1 MATGNAPPVAWPTMS
16 SPAAAVP
23 APSREG
29 RSTADVA
36 MRRLLRVPEQRPRPK
51 ERDVH
56 RIFSASILVSALR
69 CLLSYVVFPILAPAI
84 GAAGGVGPAIGIP
97 IALVALYFDAK
108 GIRRFWL
115 ADHRYRWQITL
126 LYLAVMAL
134 VLVLLGENLAQLAR

>member
-1 MATGNAPPVAWPTMS
+1 
-16 SPAAAVP
+16 
-23 APSREG
+23 
-29 RSTADVA
+29 
-36 MRRLLRVPEQRPRPK
+36 MRRLLRVPDQCPVAR

-56 RIFSASILVSALR
+56 RLFSASILISALR

-115 ADHRYRWQITL
+115 ADHKYRWPITA
-126 LYLAVMAL
+126 LYVAVMIL
-134 VLVLLGENLAQLAR
+134 VMILLGENVAQLAR